1 MLISKKVYKIL
12 KVINEKLL
20 MKNYI
25 NRKVIIPFIKEKK
38 YQKQVIFPFYLLLH
52 LIIDFF
58 IINYIIFSLLRVLYI
73 KIILLLK
80 Y

>member
-58 IINYIIFSLLRVLYI
+58 IINYIIFTLLRVLYI

>member
-12 KVINEKLL
+12 KVINKKLL

>member
-38 YQKQVIFPFYLLLH
+38 YQKQVIFPFYLY
-52 LIIDFF
+52 FT
-58 IINYIIFSLLRVLYI
+58 
-73 KIILLLK
+73 
-80 Y
+80 

>member
-12 KVINEKLL
+12 KLINEKLL